1 MELATSFEFRNADF
15 EFRIC
20 GNFVFENDPLHLER
34 NARDRDYKSAIRNP
48 KFYLSSGA
56 RQHLNPTVHP
66 FFRTVDFGLREELQ
80 RINLI
85 DWINR
90 TVEIL
95 FVTKRDSSVNSHSTF
110 EASVRGRPLFVS
122 GGHALLW
129 LKRLTN
135 TAGQRIDD
143 VSMGVDPGGQTP
155 NDIVHTV
162 QIYVRTDCNCQPHA
176 LVAGQHRRQ
185 KIALPPFL
193 NLVALL
199 DLDDAATPV
208 SH

>member
-1 MELATSFEFRNADF
+1 MSKCGSARYRTGSGSDRVEDSIECRHPVATAPGS
-15 EFRIC
+15 
-20 GNFVFENDPLHLER
+20 VL
-34 NARDRDYKSAIRNP
+34 S
-48 KFYLSSGA
+48 LSSGA
-56 RQHLNPTVHP
+56 RQNLNPTVHP
-66 FFRTVDFGLREELQ
+66 FFRKIEFGLREELQ
-80 RINLI
+80 RINFI

-90 TVEIL
+90 TMEIL
-95 FVTKRDSSVNSHSTF
+95 FVTKRNRGVDSHSTF

-143 VSMGVDPGGQTP
+143 VSMGVDPSGQTP

-162 QIYVRTDCNCQPHA
+162 QVYVRTDCNRQPHA
-176 LVAGQHRRQ
+176 LIARKHRRQ
-185 KIALPPFL
+185 KIALPSFFDL
-193 NLVALL
+193 IALL
-199 DLDDAATPV
+199 DLDDAATPI